1 MSVALEMMAGVKVEQ
16 GDAVEAVRLLAVADR
31 LRQDIGLPRTASEGR
46 LYYNRVRQ
54 LTGEAVEQRAWDS
67 AWAAGNKLSLDE
79 AIAIVLAH

>member
-1 MSVALEMMAGVKVEQ
+1 MMAGVKVEQ
-16 GDAVEAVRLLAVADR
+16 SDAVEAVRLLAVADK
-31 LRQDIGLPRTASEGR
+31 LRQEIGLPRTASEAR

-67 AWAAGNKLSLDE
+67 AWASGSKLSLDE